1 MDQSKALGPGTPV
14 EPVSCRTTRIACGCY
29 RNYREARSCRLK
41 LYAHD
46 QSSPRT
52 RLRDTDA
59 RYKGSMGEGAVAP
72 LINDSVD
79 PYDRYEHVGEGVYIA
94 PLIKGLRPPAS
105 VLAHPLPSNTKLGLG
120 N

>member
-1 MDQSKALGPGTPV
+1 MSIGPELPAV
-14 EPVSCRTTRIACGCY
+14 VIAIIV
-29 RNYREARSCRLK
+29 RLAAYLSK

-59 RYKGSMGEGAVAP
+59 RYKGSMGEGAIAP

-79 PYDRYEHVGEGVYIA
+79 PYDRYEHVGEGVSIA

-105 VLAHPLPSNTKLGLG
+105 S
-120 N
+120 